1 MMKLMIFIVYIN
13 YYYFIFNSI
22 SYMLQKVMFINH
34 QLTINYQQLMNLK
47 VYIYQLLL
55 FNYLVVNAT
64 PQTPNNSI
72 IYVNYNRTLTL
83 TEENIFVISKF
94 IAKQMSVVNPC
105 IIIIIYYINR
115 F

>member
-47 VYIYQLLL
+47 VYI
-55 FNYLVVNAT
+55 
-64 PQTPNNSI
+64 S
-72 IYVNYNRTLTL
+72 
-83 TEENIFVISKF
+83 
-94 IAKQMSVVNPC
+94 
-105 IIIIIYYINR
+105 IIII
-115 F
+115 